1 MTFQEALKHLDKG
14 VFSPVY
20 LITGD
25 EPFLIETL
33 LRHFLKQGLE
43 ASAHGFNF
51 NPFRAGET
59 SPEIMLSIANTFP
72 ILSPRRMVWIQNAD
86 LLKDDRGLFL
96 NYLDNPAETTL
107 LVFIAEKPDLRKKLF
122 SVLKKKAVLIM
133 CPRLKERE
141 LPAWIRQA
149 AKKAGLTLSEEV
161 IWFLQEHLGADLFS
175 IHQEI
180 EKLALFCV
188 GEGLGMGA
196 EAVSVAAAQ
205 KIIGNGRAHSIFE
218 LTHAVGNKDCKT
230 ALVLLEKMLA
240 EGAHSLFILTML
252 VRLWRQMAIARDLI
266 DSGQAGAV
274 ASRVPMPPSLLQ
286 TFLQQVRRWSREEI
300 ETAFERALSADS
312 QLKGGG
318 LPEKVVMQ
326 TLLMDLCL
334 EPRGALSARSA
345 YSLPFL
351 SLTRR

>member
-1 MTFQEALKHLDKG
+1 MTFQEALKHLDAG
-14 VFSPVY
+14 NFSPVY

-25 EPFLIETL
+25 EPFLIEAL

-43 ASAHGFNF
+43 ASACGFNF

-72 ILSPRRMVWIQNAD
+72 ILSPRRMVWVQNAD

-122 SVLKKKAVLIM
+122 SVLKKKAALIE

-141 LPAWIRQA
+141 IPAWIRQA

-161 IWFLQEHLGADLFS
+161 IWFLKEHLGSDLLA

-188 GEGLGMGA
+188 GEGGVA
-196 EAVSVAAAQ
+196 SEAISVASAQ

-230 ALVLLEKMLA
+230 ALVLLEKMLS

-252 VRLWRQMAIARDLI
+252 VRLWRQMAVARALI

-274 ASRVPMPPSLLQ
+274 ASRVPMPPGLLQ
-286 TFLQQVRRWSREEI
+286 AFLQQVRCWSREEI

-318 LPEKVVMQ
+318 LSEKVVMQ

-334 EPRGALSARSA
+334 NRSTFRGGSG
-345 YSLPFL
+345 YSLSFL
-351 SLTRR
+351 SPRRP